1 MTLIIETTDDA
12 NAKMLAAMLRNLN
25 FVKTVKFKS
34 VKNDKRN
41 ASLAT
46 ETPLTNEDWIMPG
59 RPATDEEIEQMLDEC
74 EQGVAIS
81 AEESKKRNLDKLKTW
96 RKKTSK

>member
-1 MTLIIETTDDA
+1 MTLIIETNNDA

-25 FVKTVKFKS
+25 FVKAVTIKPT
-34 VKNDKRN
+34 KNNKPN
-41 ASLAT
+41 SST
-46 ETPLTNEDWIMPG
+46 EKQKPLTAKDWSMPG

-81 AEESKKRNLDKLKTW
+81 AEKSKKNNFNKFKEWQKETL
-96 RKKTSK
+96 